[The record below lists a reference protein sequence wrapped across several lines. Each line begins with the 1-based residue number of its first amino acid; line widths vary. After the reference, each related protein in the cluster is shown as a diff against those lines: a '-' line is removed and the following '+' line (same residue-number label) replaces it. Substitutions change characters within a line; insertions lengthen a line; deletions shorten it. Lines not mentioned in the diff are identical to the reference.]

1 MFTSSNTKMRIKQT
15 ISTLGITDY
24 TLNSELAATRT
35 PKAGDVG
42 LFQVLEVDRHSSMQC
57 IDKRSHSIFDG
68 DYILAVFG
76 NRYATSQ
83 YEGYVPNEPLDVYH
97 IIGAGGVIGIVR
109 TKNAAWEDYE
119 PTTVK
124 LVGYC
129 CDEEGQVFNTLF
141 HNKTRASFTGLVPNN
156 AKIIL
161 SIGSTMDSGKTTTA
175 AHIARGLKTTGKQVA
190 FMKLT
195 GTVYTKDVDYVV
207 DCGADI
213 GVDFSHMGFP
223 STYLIDKP
231 VILDI
236 YQSLLNQ
243 LGESKPDYIVMEIA
257 DGLFQ
262 RETAMLLS
270 DKDFMSTIHNVV
282 FSCGDSLSVM
292 AGLQV
297 LHSWKIEP
305 CMVSGR
311 FTMSPLLITEV
322 KDRMNV
328 PVHTIDEIM
337 TGELNVIFDRKTVP
351 VES

>member
-1 MFTSSNTKMRIKQT
+1 MRIKQT
-15 ISTLGITDY
+15 IATRGVSEY
-24 TLNSELAATRT
+24 TLNQELAATRA

-42 LFQVLEVDRHSSMQC
+42 LFQVIEVDRHSSMQC

-76 NRYATSQ
+76 DRYATSQ
-83 YEGYVPNEPLDVYH
+83 YEGYVPTEPMDVYH

-109 TKNAAWEDYE
+109 TKNAALEDYE

-129 CDEEGQVFNTLF
+129 CDNNGEVINTMFRNTERVSFNG
-141 HNKTRASFTGLVPNN
+141 SVPGN
-156 AKIIL
+156 AKVIL

-175 AHIARGLKTTGKQVA
+175 AHIARGLKTTGEQVA
-190 FMKLT
+190 FIKLT
-195 GTVYTKDVDYVV
+195 GTVYTKDIDYVA
-207 DCGADI
+207 DCGAD
-213 GVDFSHMGFP
+213 VAMDFSNMGYP
-223 STYLIDKP
+223 STYLVDKTT
-231 VILDI
+231 ILDI
-236 YQSLLNQ
+236 YQSLLTEI
-243 LGESKPDYIVMEIA
+243 GKTKPAYIVMEIA

-262 RETAMLLS
+262 RETSFLLE
-270 DKDFMSTIHNVV
+270 DKDFMKTIHNVV

-297 LHSWKIEP
+297 LEQWGIQP

-328 PVHTIDEIM
+328 PVHTIDQIM
-337 TGELNVIFDRKTVP
+337 TGELNAIFDRKTVP